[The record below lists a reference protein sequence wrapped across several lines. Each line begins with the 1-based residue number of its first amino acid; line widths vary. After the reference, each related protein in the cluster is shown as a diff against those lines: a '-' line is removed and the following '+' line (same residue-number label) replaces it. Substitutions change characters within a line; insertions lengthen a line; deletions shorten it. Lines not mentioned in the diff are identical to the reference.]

1 MLVLS
6 RGVGQEIVIDGNIR
20 VKVVLV
26 KGQTIRLGIT
36 APTSVPI
43 QRLELLPECPEGA
56 PTRTSGRS
64 GRRPGRDGAHRP
76 DARPEPST

>member
-6 RGVGQEIVIDGNIR
+6 RRVGEEIVIDGNIR
-20 VKVVLV
+20 VRVVLV

-43 QRLELLPECPEGA
+43 HRLELLAESPEDTRA
-56 PTRTSGRS
+56 PTDGRS
-64 GRRPGRDGAHRP
+64 GRSPRREGAHRP
-76 DARPEPST
+76 DSRPER